1 MNRINFTEEQGF
13 AIRELQN
20 WSYKRGLITG
30 IAYSVLS
37 LSVIY
42 ASVLLVV
49 KFGHIIF

>member
-1 MNRINFTEEQGF
+1 MDRINFTEEQGF
-13 AIRELQN
+13 AIRDLQY
-20 WSYKRGLITG
+20 WSYRRGLITG

-37 LSVIY
+37 LLAIY